1 MSQELRTALLDF
13 RNRRFDAVVL
23 QGMTTIPAVI
33 FCSASGR
40 PWTPARLHAI
50 HRHICTLVGLRV
62 NRIHDLRH
70 SYATIQPYEFHAPIQ
85 YVSEQLGHSSIK
97 ITVDTYGLPTICQ
110 PRFVTFLPHLHGRLT
125 TNSAGIIASTI
136 PQHGH
141 QDAQQSVAN
150 SA

>member
-97 ITVDTYGLPTICQ
+97 ITVDTYGHPRQGTSIALADQLDSPRAHTLRYAPSAQ
-110 PRFVTFLPHLHGRLT
+110 PELLSTSECLVTSMP
-125 TNSAGIIASTI
+125 
-136 PQHGH
+136 
-141 QDAQQSVAN
+141 
-150 SA
+150 

>member
-97 ITVDTYGLPTICQ
+97 ITVDTYGH
-110 PRFVTFLPHLHGRLT
+110 PRQGTSIVLADQLDSPGAHTLRYAP
-125 TNSAGIIASTI
+125 S
-136 PQHGH
+136 
-141 QDAQQSVAN
+141 AQQSC
-150 SA
+150 